1 MPKEGGDREEIRTSG
16 ICLDGLDPPTVF
28 SPSPSIFIVVPSMM
42 RSRARFA
49 RCLCCLQRPLQRLLV
64 DGAKE
69 QVQKEASSM
78 ELGKE
83 DHEGDRFYKEMLDRA
98 LARCP
103 MRFLQSP
110 PLPARPTTREPLS
123 SILKTVAR
131 QTATIFTF
139 QGRTCNSF

>member
-1 MPKEGGDREEIRTSG
+1 M
-16 ICLDGLDPPTVF
+16 GLIPRLCSVRHQAF
-28 SPSPSIFIVVPSMM
+28 SIVVPSMM

-49 RCLCCLQRPLQRLLV
+49 RSLCCLQRPLQRLLV

-103 MRFLQSP
+103 TRFLQGP
-110 PLPARPTTREPLS
+110 PLPARPTTKRS
-123 SILKTVAR
+123 NHVSILKTVAR

-139 QGRTCNSF
+139 QGRTCNCF